1 MHHLTCGFRSPRGRI
16 RPTIEGMEP
25 LHRAGQLQPPA
36 HPAPAAQDR
45 GATRPIP
52 FPTAGRAA
60 RRRRALA
67 LLAGGAVLAA
77 VLTACGTPPWEEHAA
92 SGRTSSPS
100 SGTSSGAPA
109 GTAAASSPTPT
120 TSAAPSSTTEDA
132 AVLAGAMG
140 APSPSAAPADV
151 DGLVG
156 GRAVHEVTAGSA
168 PVRVTYWSTLPR
180 EQWTAQAVKPLSLS
194 IAADAGPGTT
204 VTAVDLVVETRRDGE
219 PTGDPQL
226 TQVASVPPAGA
237 AIDAPREFSWTA
249 VLPPQD
255 PSVTALR
262 LLLRLEV
269 QRATGTATPVVQTGV
284 DELIVTLAP

>member
-1 MHHLTCGFRSPRGRI
+1 
-16 RPTIEGMEP
+16 
-25 LHRAGQLQPPA
+25 
-36 HPAPAAQDR
+36 
-45 GATRPIP
+45 
-52 FPTAGRAA
+52 
-60 RRRRALA
+60 
-67 LLAGGAVLAA
+67 
-77 VLTACGTPPWEEHAA
+77 
-92 SGRTSSPS
+92 
-100 SGTSSGAPA
+100 
-109 GTAAASSPTPT
+109 
-120 TSAAPSSTTEDA
+120 
-132 AVLAGAMG
+132 
-140 APSPSAAPADV
+140 
-151 DGLVG
+151 
-156 GRAVHEVTAGSA
+156 TAGSA

-204 VTAVDLVVETRRDGE
+204 VTAVDLVVETRRGGE

-262 LLLRLEV
+262 LILRLEV